1 MASESP
7 IADGIVEVRT
17 TFAGRT
23 EAEAC
28 AALLVERRLAACVQ
42 IDGPVTSVY
51 RWKAA
56 VETATEWR
64 CTCKTTA
71 SRRAACVA
79 AITAAHGYE
88 TPEVLVSP
96 VEAGEAYAAW
106 VRESV
111 CFP

>member
-1 MASESP
+1 MPPASL
-7 IADGIVEVRT
+7 ITDGIVEVRT
-17 TFAGRT
+17 TFATRA

-51 RWKAA
+51 RWKAV

-71 SRRAACVA
+71 ACRDACIA
-79 AITAAHGYE
+79 AITTAHGYE
-88 TPEVLVSP
+88 TPEVLVSLA
-96 VEAGEAYAAW
+96 EAGETYAAW
-106 VRESV
+106 VRASV
-111 CFP
+111 SVP